1 MAIRRN
7 VSPDD
12 VGMRVLDAVARSEF
26 FIFTH
31 EEPRTWIEQRHARI
45 LAGFDSIARYN
56 ASEHA
61 T

>member
-1 MAIRRN
+1 MWACAFSTPSR
-7 VSPDD
+7 
-12 VGMRVLDAVARSEF
+12 EF

-31 EEPRTWIEQRHARI
+31 EEPRTWIEERHARI

-56 ASEHA
+56 ASEPA